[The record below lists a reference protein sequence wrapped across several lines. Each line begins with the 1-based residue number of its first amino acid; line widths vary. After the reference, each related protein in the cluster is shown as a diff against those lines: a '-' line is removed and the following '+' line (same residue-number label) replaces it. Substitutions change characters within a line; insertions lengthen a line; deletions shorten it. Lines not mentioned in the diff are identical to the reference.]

1 MFKLPAELRR
11 SSQPLNE
18 DQKKAL
24 STHTVVG
31 YRILKG
37 ISAPENVA
45 LAALEHHERV
55 DGTRVPPRAS
65 GRQDHRVRED
75 HRRGVLL

>member
-1 MFKLPAELRR
+1 MSKGRPLPR
-11 SSQPLNE
+11 
-18 DQKKAL
+18 
-24 STHTVVG
+24 THVLG

-55 DGTRVPPRAS
+55 DGTGYPRGLS
-65 GRQDHRVRED
+65 GDKITEYAKIIA
-75 HRRGVLL
+75 RGLLV